1 MAVAEAA
8 VAYARA
14 GFYVVPIKPGTK
26 NAGSVLG
33 IGWPSKSSRD
43 ATTVADLWREH
54 PSAGIA
60 IHTGRS
66 GIVVFDVDLDSLPS
80 ELAPLEAGL
89 IHRSRADTD
98 SQRGHYIFA
107 SGETYT
113 AGALRLSD
121 GTKAGDIRSGNT
133 IIAVEPTPHANG
145 GLYRCADPGEIPP
158 LSTQARQL
166 LRLAP
171 QVGDSDVA
179 KFLDA
184 YQGNEGDYLAYC
196 LKLAVKRFNNLVRRY
211 EETEISDKRSKN
223 RHDAMHDVLCLTLK
237 EAHTQAYSA
246 AEAVS
251 ILRKKWLKAIEGD
264 SHHSADEFERML
276 PSAVDAA
283 NRDDPIKRRER
294 MSRDF
299 GTDTRTKPQY
309 VQAGKA
315 AMTTG
320 HTMRD
325 PRQMRKDVEAQ
336 RNLLTELHSEFR
348 RWFGPHYDLSAIDAT
363 LAAAAVEKLS
373 GDPLWLL
380 LVSGASTAKSETV
393 TRLEKCERVVPVS
406 TLTTEAALL
415 SATGKDDKDP
425 NATGGILREVGE
437 SGIIVFKDVTSI
449 LSMNPSTRAPILAA
463 LREVYD
469 GEWHRGKGTDGG
481 SRLHWKGRVIVV
493 GAVTTAWDKH
503 HAVVAEMGDR
513 FILLRIDSTDLEA
526 RLAHGAQAIENTGD
540 EYTMRAKLSGLTA
553 KVIENVN
560 PKMVPKLKEA
570 EQQRILAAANFASYA
585 RTAVETNYKGDV
597 IDSHAPEGPARLS
610 KQLTQLFRGSCVI
623 GLDRRAAM
631 ELVIRSARDCI
642 PPLRLL
648 VLEDL
653 AQHPCSKTN
662 DIRKRLQK
670 PFATIDRVIQS
681 LVALGMVE
689 QDETD
694 EPYNNG
700 SSRQVWRFSLHKSFN
715 TNVLA
720 QLNTNPQVR
729 GVPGI

>member
-1 MAVAEAA
+1 MAVAEA
-8 VAYARA
+8 VGAYAEA
-14 GFYVVPIKPGTK
+14 GFYLVPIKAGTK

-33 IGWPSKSSRD
+33 IGWPAKSSCD
-43 ATTVADLWREH
+43 VATVADWWRKH
-54 PSAGIA
+54 PTAGIG

-66 GIVVFDVDLDSLPS
+66 GIVVFDVDLDELPQD
-80 ELAPLEAGL
+80 LAPLQTGL
-89 IHRSRADTD
+89 IHRSRAGTD

-107 SGETYT
+107 SRDTYT
-113 AGALRLSD
+113 AGALRLPD
-121 GTKAGDIRSGNT
+121 GTKAGEIRSGNT
-133 IIAVEPTPHANG
+133 IIVVEPTPHANG
-145 GLYRCADPGEIPP
+145 GLYRCSHAGAVPALNIEPSQFLVP
-158 LSTQARQL
+158 
-166 LRLAP
+166 AP
-171 QVGDSDVA
+171 KAGDSDVGA
-179 KFLDA
+179 FLAA
-184 YQGNEGDYLAYC
+184 YPGNEGDNLAYC
-196 LKLAVKRFNNLVRRY
+196 LRLAIKRFDRLVSSY
-211 EETEISDKRSKN
+211 TETGISDKRSKN
-223 RHDAMHDVLCLTLK
+223 RHDAMTDVLCLTLK

-246 AEAVS
+246 AEAVG
-251 ILRKKWLKAIEGD
+251 ILRKKWLTVISGD
-264 SHHSADEFERML
+264 SNHSPEDFDRML
-276 PSAVDAA
+276 GFAVEAA
-283 NRDDPIKRRER
+283 NRDDPTKRREIMAR
-294 MSRDF
+294 TF
-299 GTDTRTKPQY
+299 GTDTRSPNSA
-309 VQAGKA
+309 VQAVQAIKTPTGPK
-315 AMTTG
+315 MT
-320 HTMRD
+320 D
-325 PRQMRKDVEAQ
+325 PRQVRKDVEAQ
-336 RNLLTELHSEFR
+336 RNLLNELHAEFR
-348 RWFGPHYDLSAIDAT
+348 RWFGQHYDLAAIDAT

-393 TRLEKCERVVPVS
+393 TRLENCERVVPVS

-463 LREVYD
+463 LREIYD

-540 EYTMRAKLSGLTA
+540 EYTMRAKLSGLVA

-560 PKMVPKLKEA
+560 PRVVPKLNA
-570 EQQRILAAANFASYA
+570 VDQQRILAAANFASYA

-623 GLDRRAAM
+623 GLNRSAAM
-631 ELVIRSARDCI
+631 SLVIRSARDCI

-653 AQHPCSKTN
+653 AQHPRSRTN
-662 DIRKRLQK
+662 DVRKRLQK
-670 PFATIDRVIQS
+670 PAATIDRVIQS

-689 QDETD
+689 QDESE
-694 EPYNNG
+694 EPLQSGN
-700 SSRQVWRFSLHKSFN
+700 SRQVWRFSLSESFGPD
-715 TNVLA
+715 VLA
-720 QLNTNPQVR
+720 
-729 GVPGI
+729 